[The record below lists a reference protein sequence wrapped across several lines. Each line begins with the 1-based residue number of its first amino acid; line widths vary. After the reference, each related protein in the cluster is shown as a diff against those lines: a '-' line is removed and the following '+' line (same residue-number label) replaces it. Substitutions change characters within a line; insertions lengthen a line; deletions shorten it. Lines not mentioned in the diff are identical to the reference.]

1 MLGLMEDMRPQFA
14 RMLAVFKGGS
24 GVAEI
29 LRKSA
34 SWASADPVET
44 VAIHYELSRAEDG
57 GIHSYSE
64 SGVPGYTVR
73 FNGRLDTP
81 VVSGDRLV
89 IGGRTLEIVYGSY
102 AGNLG
107 PVDSVEA
114 TLR

>member
-1 MLGLMEDMRPQFA
+1 MRSEFA
-14 RMLAVFKGGS
+14 RQLAVFKGGS

-29 LRKSA
+29 RRKA
-34 SWASADPVET
+34 NNWAAATPAET
-44 VAIHYELSRAEDG
+44 VAVHYELSRAEDG

-73 FNGRLDTP
+73 FNGRLETP